1 MKGKL
6 REIYE
11 GF

>member
-11 GF
+11 GC